1 MTFFN
6 ARPYTTLPHDLFEQF
21 IEGQRLA
28 SGLKSTRAQN
38 ESIEAENRY
47 KANMFNEMLQQQMQ
61 QQQPM
66 YQQGPM
72 YQQEPMQSYQGM
84 DRQQPMLMQGRNI
97 SADQAQDMLSSVMA
111 QQGQLMPMQQPMP
124 MQRQQSMPMQPNPQ
138 YIQRKLI
145 QNQLLGLAA
154 PKEQVIDGQNYMIFP
169 DGEFIPVG
177 PAAPTERQKEF
188 SKKDAEKYNKLQD
201 EYSGLLETQSVIEGL
216 TQLAENP
223 LLDRYLSSSTSY
235 PLRAAANFYNRS
247 TGKDDRAE
255 YIAQLSD
262 LGNRL
267 VNAASKDFKGSFTNQ
282 ELNFLISQ
290 KPNANDTPIQLRTK
304 VANLQKFMQEKM
316 GKTEYALDRMQEGK
330 SYREA
335 MKEYMSQ
342 NKPSLNNNKNSEIA
356 SQEPVDESTL
366 IAQAMQGEGPQGG
379 NAPRQSA
386 TSGMSLSD
394 ILNAISGQ
402 MAGGVPL
409 APIAAPARGA
419 AQSAYDAAKSVGNL
433 VPEAVEYTTGYNMGR
448 IPELQITNPDAQGV
462 EGLLQNLGYYGA
474 PLAANVSALPM
485 AAGAI
490 GKAAQA
496 ANLGPKAAA
505 LAQALGM
512 AGAGAAEGF
521 ALGEGNRGLG
531 AFLGGLTGAI
541 PGAIQAGRGYAQELS
556 SAGIGKNIAK
566 NVKSAER
573 ALGSEIGNA
582 LKTAEEAG
590 AKIKMATGN
599 IEKDKMFKA
608 LKSRFKNESGAI
620 EAFIKNP
627 TLENAHWAQSAIGDM
642 ERNLAQPSKKAYG
655 NRTNQQLMDYAKEL
669 SNKIRANMSQAFAD
683 AKVDPSLYE
692 SARKNYADFVSL
704 SKSKPMQSFKK
715 AGNALDSDY
724 AKLADSVLKD
734 KGLTERAI
742 PYGRGL
748 SDRATIDALAKFI
761 SQYGGAAALGATGLG
776 GLSYGVNQLT
786 KGD

>member
-28 SGLKSTRAQN
+28 SNLQSIKAQN
-38 ESIEAENRY
+38 EALAAQNRY
-47 KANMFNEMLQQQMQ
+47 KSNMFNEMLQQQMQ

-66 YQQGPM
+66 HQQEPM
-72 YQQEPMQSYQGM
+72 YQQESMPMQ
-84 DRQQPMLMQGRNI
+84 QPRLMQGRNI

-111 QQGQLMPMQQPMP
+111 QQGQPMQGQPMEMQQPMMQRQQPMP
-124 MQRQQSMPMQPNPQ
+124 MRPNSQ

-145 QNQLLGLAA
+145 QNQLLGLGD
-154 PKEQVIDGQNYMIFP
+154 PKQETIDGQNYLVFP
-169 DGEFIPVG
+169 DGEYIPVG

-235 PLRAAANFYNRS
+235 PLRAATNFYNRS

-267 VNAASKDFKGSFTNQ
+267 VNAAAKDFKGSFTNQ

-316 GKTEYALDRMQEGK
+316 SKTEYALDRMQEGK

-335 MKEYMSQ
+335 IKEYMSQ

-379 NAPRQSA
+379 NPPRPSA
-386 TSGMSLSD
+386 TKGTTLLD
-394 ILNAISGQ
+394 RLQAINDQ
-402 MAGGVPL
+402 
-409 APIAAPARGA
+409 IRAPARGV
-419 AQSAYDAAKSVGNL
+419 AQSAYDAVKSVGNL

-448 IPELQITNPDAQGV
+448 IPELQLMNPNAQGL
-462 EGLLQNLGYYGA
+462 EGLLQNVGYYGA

-531 AFLGGLTGAI
+531 AFLGGLVGAAPGVYKGAKSYLNDFSSTGVGKRVAEFVRS
-541 PGAIQAGRGYAQELS
+541 GEKL
-556 SAGIGKNIAK
+556 IGKRIE
-566 NVKSAER
+566 SS
-573 ALGSEIGNA
+573 LQ
-582 LKTAEEAG
+582 KTSKAG
-590 AKIKMATGN
+590 AKVELPSSLVGEIKGN
-599 IEKDKMFKA
+599 KY
-608 LKSRFKNESGAI
+608 LKKLNSRFKEQVGDIKRFI
-620 EAFIKNP
+620 EDP
-627 TLENAHWAQSAIGDM
+627 SLQNAHAAQSALGNIQG
-642 ERNLAQPSKKAYG
+642 RASQLSKKQFK
-655 NRTNQQLMDYAKEL
+655 NQDFKDAVDYAVKLRNEIKAAMSKSFESVKISPAEYEAAL
-669 SNKIRANMSQAFAD
+669 SDYKKLA
-683 AKVDPSLYE
+683 E
-692 SARKNYADFVSL
+692 L
-704 SKSKPMQSFKK
+704 SKSQPILESLKSEKSM
-715 AGNALDSDY
+715 LDSDY
-724 AKLADSVLKD
+724 AKLADAIFKD
-734 KGLTERAI
+734 RGLTERS
-742 PYGRGL
+742 L
-748 SDRATIDALAKFI
+748 SA
-761 SQYGGAAALGATGLG
+761 GGAVQDAARVNALNNLLSKYKGLAGFGTGVLTTGVLG
-776 GLSYGVNQLT
+776 YGVNQLT
-786 KGD
+786 RGD

>member
-72 YQQEPMQSYQGM
+72 P
-84 DRQQPMLMQGRNI
+84 MQGRNI
-97 SADQAQDMLSSVMA
+97 SVDQAQDMLSGVIA
-111 QQGQLMPMQQPMP
+111 QQRQQPMP
-124 MQRQQSMPMQPNPQ
+124 MGQPVMQQEMPMERQQPMMQQTMRMQPDSQ

-201 EYSGLLETQSVIEGL
+201 EYSGLLETQSIVEGL
-216 TQLAENP
+216 TQLVDNP
-223 LLDRYLSSSTSY
+223 LLDQYLSSSTSY
-235 PLRAAANFYNRS
+235 PLRAATNFYNRS

-267 VNAASKDFKGSFTNQ
+267 VNAAAKDFKGNFTNQ

-316 GKTEYALDRMQEGK
+316 SKTEYALDRMQEGK

-335 MKEYMSQ
+335 IKEYMSQ

-379 NAPRQSA
+379 SPPRRSA
-386 TSGMSLSD
+386 TKGTTLLD
-394 ILNAISGQ
+394 RLQAINDQ
-402 MAGGVPL
+402 
-409 APIAAPARGA
+409 IRAPARGV
-419 AQSAYDAAKSVGNL
+419 AQSAYDAVKSVGNL

-448 IPELQITNPDAQGV
+448 IPELQLMNPNAQGL
-462 EGLLQNLGYYGA
+462 EGLLQNVGYYGA
-474 PLAANVSALPM
+474 PWQRM
-485 AAGAI
+485 
-490 GKAAQA
+490 
-496 ANLGPKAAA
+496 
-505 LAQALGM
+505 
-512 AGAGAAEGF
+512 
-521 ALGEGNRGLG
+521 
-531 AFLGGLTGAI
+531 
-541 PGAIQAGRGYAQELS
+541 
-556 SAGIGKNIAK
+556 
-566 NVKSAER
+566 
-573 ALGSEIGNA
+573 
-582 LKTAEEAG
+582 
-590 AKIKMATGN
+590 
-599 IEKDKMFKA
+599 
-608 LKSRFKNESGAI
+608 
-620 EAFIKNP
+620 
-627 TLENAHWAQSAIGDM
+627 
-642 ERNLAQPSKKAYG
+642 
-655 NRTNQQLMDYAKEL
+655 
-669 SNKIRANMSQAFAD
+669 
-683 AKVDPSLYE
+683 
-692 SARKNYADFVSL
+692 
-704 SKSKPMQSFKK
+704 
-715 AGNALDSDY
+715 
-724 AKLADSVLKD
+724 
-734 KGLTERAI
+734 
-742 PYGRGL
+742 
-748 SDRATIDALAKFI
+748 
-761 SQYGGAAALGATGLG
+761 
-776 GLSYGVNQLT
+776 
-786 KGD
+786 